1 MTACCCRLT
10 QPAKRKTTNTNGA
23 GSESMAQAC
32 PRGGPS
38 ARRAEIRDRRYPVG
52 PSSRTQAS
60 CDSRNAPI
68 VEQSGLGG
76 VFAQHAGS
84 RRRPATSGRRGRLVE
99 RTMVRLPA
107 IQPDTGLGTARLRV
121 GFRRTPLQ
129 SRMGAMT
136 VMVPLELEELQ
147 LQVGGRP
154 EEQPVQAFAP
164 NRADQAFDEGMR
176 ERHVRQRRDLV
187 HVED

>member
-76 VFAQHAGS
+76 VFAQDGPDLERKLTEFQAYYNAARSHASLEGH
-84 RRRPATSGRRGRLVE
+84 
-99 RTMVRLPA
+99 
-107 IQPDTGLGTARLRV
+107 
-121 GFRRTPLQ
+121 TPL
-129 SRMGAMT
+129 
-136 VMVPLELEELQ
+136 
-147 LQVGGRP
+147 
-154 EEQPVQAFAP
+154 AFASGHTAVP
-164 NRADQAFDEGMR
+164 ADLN
-176 ERHVRQRRDLV
+176 HVRWVSYCRGLV
-187 HVED
+187 QLPVAA